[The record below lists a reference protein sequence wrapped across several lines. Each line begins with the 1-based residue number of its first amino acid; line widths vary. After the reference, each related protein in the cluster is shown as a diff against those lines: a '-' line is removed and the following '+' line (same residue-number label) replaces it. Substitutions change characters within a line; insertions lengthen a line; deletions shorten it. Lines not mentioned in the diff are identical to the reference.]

1 MGLQP
6 INHDPFVKTVLAG
19 LQRALA
25 KPKKKESIT
34 PTMLKDLVDTA
45 GPSPSLADARTIA
58 MALTVFSAFLRFEE
72 VVSLQ
77 CCDVQFHSGYMVIKV
92 LSSKTDQLWE
102 GDEVVVFRSGSATC
116 PVVSLERYYRLA
128 GIDSASTKRLFR
140 AICHTKNGEKLRD
153 SGSLQQHQG

>member
-25 KPKKKESIT
+25 KPKKKKEPIT

-92 LSSKTDQLWE
+92 LSSKTDQLWQ
-102 GDEVVVFRSGSATC
+102 DEVVVFRSGCATC
-116 PVVSLERYYRLA
+116 PVVSLEWYYRLA

-153 SGSLQQHQG
+153 SGSLQLHQG

>member
-25 KPKKKESIT
+25 KPKKKEPIT

-45 GPSPSLADARTIA
+45 GPSPSFADARTIT

-92 LSSKTDQLWE
+92 LSSKTDQLWQ
-102 GDEVVVFRSGSATC
+102 DEVVVF
-116 PVVSLERYYRLA
+116 
-128 GIDSASTKRLFR
+128 
-140 AICHTKNGEKLRD
+140 
-153 SGSLQQHQG
+153 